1 MTAQPESF
9 QFSPQWIRELSDDAF
24 NSRRQ
29 PSHSPTEGRVSSKSP
44 NLFSNFV
51 QKHSNCSVPGD
62 KRKDI
67 IVGKVSKLVWP
78 GDTIYAPSVA
88 ETDSQEQSS
97 REVTKQYSH
106 SIQFSD
112 SIYGQKSNVNQ
123 VINPA
128 NHCVDTN
135 KQAMQWT
142 QKSSMIS
149 PSEPCWHLDSDSGI
163 KTSVNKVPDTIGL
176 NTTGHYLPS
185 SSARPLEVQHIG
197 GSLLSGNSSVVSN
210 PTLNIN
216 SILPN
221 DGIPV
226 PRSDPYSHNNTDSYN
241 NQSKRAVSAYY
252 GINDPDKTLDSSVNS
267 NAIWMQQHIWS
278 KSVPQHLHGFN
289 PTDSTS
295 NSVSNFCG
303 VAATETNRHSSCSVP
318 DAENIH
324 GFFSQLPSFDRLV
337 QSNSS
342 QAYPLSDNSVQPPN
356 MLSSEKGFLRRNGSE
371 QSDEHMWLYE
381 DPQGRTQGTFSDAQM
396 NEWLM
401 AGIYFTPNLR
411 IRRQCDDT
419 FSTLASYTQLFE
431 RVPFV
436 SGPRIPPIRGEI
448 NQAML
453 ALSTHF
459 KNSDNPLTDLSPCN
473 STNHDQSEGSRV
485 NASMV
490 GNSTIDTSRSL
501 LSEPQHQLYQQ
512 LSDFSTSASNATTSV
527 AGISV
532 PTCQVTEEGLNTT
545 NSRSLAYGP
554 INTSVPVS
562 VPISLLNNSINNL
575 RIRDNAEA
583 DFKSVL
589 DNPNNVQQHKQAISS
604 ASTFMNLTSLIPLNP
619 SFPSFNL
626 QFPSRLQ
633 GTNGTTMDDLTSAA
647 SSFLSPGF
655 WSVLTQYL
663 NLHPP
668 SANQTSTPMQQ
679 LAETAQLAA
688 QLAALV
694 GSHSPD
700 QTPMQP
706 SQALALAQL
715 LITRGVGLGSISA
728 EAPVSNGLLTSKKDK
743 PSDNECI
750 ANSSIFHTSE
760 ISAVSE
766 RHQESQT
773 QWPSLGST
781 LNQNA
786 PHCSE
791 GRFNPVPLN
800 KVSSELS
807 YGKNCGKDLSDNTS
821 AVSQNLHSCRPNYLD
836 KPQSTLS
843 KPSTSPRSTN
853 VKSKIQPDSTLSEPV
868 QSTSLDGY
876 NRTQQNGRGPK
887 NTEACSG
894 GSVRS
899 TEQKQTAISSSRT
912 GSTNQSRVK
921 GSKSNNVRSPT
932 KAVVQN
938 NSLSSQVSSTMN
950 IRPTEAA
957 CTSVASNSETD
968 PDQTVE
974 DELKKLTQWCQS
986 RLGSMPMREKVDIPT
1001 VVELLATLDAPY
1013 EVERMVQTFLGET
1026 ARTAQFVKDFLDR
1039 RRPFWQLHRKRR
1051 EQESTI
1057 QESAGQNSNQP
1068 TSTVRSTEKKKRTN
1082 PNDTATNNTQRQN
1095 SSICNGLSWNKSDST
1110 HLSNIEQIQD
1120 NQWHHIKPKG
1130 SHNRKSKKDK
1140 SA

>member
-51 QKHSNCSVPGD
+51 QKHSNFSVPGD
-62 KRKDI
+62 KRKDTV
-67 IVGKVSKLVWP
+67 VGKVSKLVWP
-78 GDTIYAPSVA
+78 GDTICAPSVA
-88 ETDSQEQSS
+88 ETDSQGQPST
-97 REVTKQYSH
+97 EVTKQYSH
-106 SIQFSD
+106 CIQFSD
-112 SIYGQKSNVNQ
+112 SIYGQKSNANQ

-128 NHCVDTN
+128 SHCVDTN

-142 QKSSMIS
+142 QKSSIIS
-149 PSEPCWHLDSDSGI
+149 PSEPCWQLHSDSGI
-163 KTSVNKVPDTIGL
+163 ETSVNKVSDTIGL
-176 NTTGHYLPS
+176 NTTGHSLPS
-185 SSARPLEVQHIG
+185 SSARPLEVQHVG
-197 GSLLSGNSSVVSN
+197 GSLLSGNSSV
-210 PTLNIN
+210 
-216 SILPN
+216 
-221 DGIPV
+221 
-226 PRSDPYSHNNTDSYN
+226 
-241 NQSKRAVSAYY
+241 
-252 GINDPDKTLDSSVNS
+252 TLDSSVNS

-289 PTDSTS
+289 PIDSTS

-324 GFFSQLPSFDRLV
+324 GFFSQLSSFDRLV

-342 QAYPLSDNSVQPPN
+342 QAYPLSNSSVQHPPN
-356 MLSSEKGFLRRNGSE
+356 ILSAEKGFVRRNGSD

-453 ALSTHF
+453 ALSSSGFLSKPHF
-459 KNSDNPLTDLSPCN
+459 KNSDNPPTDLLPCN

-527 AGISV
+527 

-562 VPISLLNNSINNL
+562 VPMSLLNNSINNL

-589 DNPNNVQQHKQAISS
+589 DNPNNLQQHKQAISS
-604 ASTFMNLTSLIPLNP
+604 ASTFMNLTSLIPLNS

-715 LITRGVGLGSISA
+715 LITRGVGLGSFSA
-728 EAPVSNGLLTSKKDK
+728 EAPSSNGLLTSKKDK

-750 ANSSIFHTSE
+750 ASSSIFHTSE

-781 LNQNA
+781 LNQSA

-791 GRFNPVPLN
+791 GRFNPAPLN

-807 YGKNCGKDLSDNTS
+807 YGKNCEKDLSVNTS
-821 AVSQNLHSCRPNYLD
+821 AVSQNIHSCRPNYLD

-843 KPSTSPRSTN
+843 KPSTSPRPTN
-853 VKSKIQPDSTLSEPV
+853 VKSKIQPDSTLSEPT
-868 QSTSLDGY
+868 QSISLDGY

-887 NTEACSG
+887 NTEVCSG

-938 NSLSSQVSSTMN
+938 NSLSSQVSSSVN

-1051 EQESTI
+1051 EQENTI
-1057 QESAGQNSNQP
+1057 QESSGQNSNQP

-1140 SA
+1140 ST

>member
-29 PSHSPTEGRVSSKSP
+29 QSHSPTEGRVSSKSP

-51 QKHSNCSVPGD
+51 
-62 KRKDI
+62 
-67 IVGKVSKLVWP
+67 
-78 GDTIYAPSVA
+78 
-88 ETDSQEQSS
+88 
-97 REVTKQYSH
+97 
-106 SIQFSD
+106 
-112 SIYGQKSNVNQ
+112 
-123 VINPA
+123 
-128 NHCVDTN
+128 
-135 KQAMQWT
+135 
-142 QKSSMIS
+142 
-149 PSEPCWHLDSDSGI
+149 
-163 KTSVNKVPDTIGL
+163 NKVPDTISL
-176 NTTGHYLPS
+176 NTTGHSLPS
-185 SSARPLEVQHIG
+185 SSARPLEVQHVG

-226 PRSDPYSHNNTDSYN
+226 PRSDPYSHNTDSYN

-289 PTDSTS
+289 PIDSTS

-318 DAENIH
+318 DAENIR
-324 GFFSQLPSFDRLV
+324 GFFSQLSSFDRLG

-342 QAYPLSDNSVQPPN
+342 QAYPLSNSSVQHPPN
-356 MLSSEKGFLRRNGSE
+356 VLSSEKGFVRRNGSD

-453 ALSTHF
+453 ALSSSGFLSKPHF
-459 KNSDNPLTDLSPCN
+459 KNSDNPPTDLLPCN

-490 GNSTIDTSRSL
+490 ANSTIDSSRSL

-512 LSDFSTSASNATTSV
+512 LSDFSTSASNITTS

-545 NSRSLAYGP
+545 NSKSLAYGS

-562 VPISLLNNSINNL
+562 VPMSLLNNSINNL
-575 RIRDNAEA
+575 RIRDNAEG
-583 DFKSVL
+583 DFKSIL
-589 DNPNNVQQHKQAISS
+589 DDPNNVQQHKQAISS
-604 ASTFMNLTSLIPLNP
+604 APTFMNLTSLIPLNP

-715 LITRGVGLGSISA
+715 LITRGVGLGNINA
-728 EAPVSNGLLTSKKDK
+728 EAPSSNGLLTSKKDK

-750 ANSSIFHTSE
+750 ASSSIFHTSE

-781 LNQNA
+781 LNQSA

-791 GRFNPVPLN
+791 GRFNPAPLN

-807 YGKNCGKDLSDNTS
+807 YGKSCEKDLSDNTS

-853 VKSKIQPDSTLSEPV
+853 VKSKIQLDSTLSEPV
-868 QSTSLDGY
+868 QSISLDGY

-887 NTEACSG
+887 TTEVCSG

-932 KAVVQN
+932 KAIVQN
-938 NSLSSQVSSTMN
+938 NSSSSQVSSSVN

-1051 EQESTI
+1051 EQENTI

-1068 TSTVRSTEKKKRTN
+1068 ASTVRSTEKKKRTN

-1110 HLSNIEQIQD
+1110 HSSNIEQIQD
-1120 NQWHHIKPKG
+1120 NQVGIL
-1130 SHNRKSKKDK
+1130 SI
-1140 SA
+1140 